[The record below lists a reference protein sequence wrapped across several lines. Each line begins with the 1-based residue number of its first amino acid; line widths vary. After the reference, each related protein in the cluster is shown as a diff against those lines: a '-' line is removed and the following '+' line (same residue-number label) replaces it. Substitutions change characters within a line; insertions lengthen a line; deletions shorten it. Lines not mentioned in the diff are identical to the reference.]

1 MTEAV
6 GVYVGV
12 WLPLPVC
19 EAVEVCEGERPAG
32 SERVALAV
40 MVLLAVPQGTSQE
53 LVQALQQLLQKQTQ
67 VQVGAGLFYQA
78 LEYAKTFSWAY

>member
-19 EAVEVCEGERPAG
+19 EAVDVCEGERPAG

-40 MVLLAVPQGTSQE
+40 MVLLAVPLAVPVTVGE
-53 LVQALQQLLQKQTQ
+53 GVWEGVQRSSRL
-67 VQVGAGLFYQA
+67 
-78 LEYAKTFSWAY
+78 